1 MIETL
6 LAAGLL
12 SVSIGLIGLQRQVQ
26 ALRDRVE
33 DQEQWILD
41 RVNDIVGILESQS
54 RSMDKLSDNVERLV
68 AGFGR
73 WQ

>member
-33 DQEQWILD
+33 DQERWILD